1 MPSAVHWTPQQLAL
15 LKTCSKLSK
24 QRPALERSTHI
35 AVADMLHK
43 LAWPE
48 WYWQHV
54 PSGELRTPE
63 TGRLL
68 KRMGHRPGM
77 PDFLLI
83 DRDGCHYYLE
93 LKRGNAS
100 LNPAQIAFME
110 MCRKRDIPHA
120 VARSFAEAEAQLRLW
135 GVLRPEAR

>member
-1 MPSAVHWTPQQLAL
+1 LPTAVHWTQLPLPEAG
-15 LKTCSKLSK
+15 KRPRKPK
-24 QRPALERSTHI
+24 PALERSTHI

-43 LAWPE
+43 LAWPD
-48 WYWQHV
+48 WWWTHI
-54 PSGELRTPE
+54 PSGELRSVE

-83 DRDGCHYYLE
+83 DADGCHYYLE
-93 LKRGNAS
+93 LKRGTAS

-110 MCRKRDIPHA
+110 MCHKRDIPHA
-120 VARSFAEAEAQLRLW
+120 VARSFAEAEAQLRIW
-135 GVLRPEAR
+135 GVLRPEARG